1 MKKYKEGTNYLVSG
15 ATFNEISNGINW
27 VNENKFRLSDTPHA
41 SKSYQNGEIRVKLT
55 GKESLPRFS
64 AVTLGNLTVVGSTYT
79 VPTFNVHAATSGDAA
94 DAPFAIC
101 VEPAKKN
108 ILTKAIL
115 TGVVQAPVTVTN
127 KDHQYARPKRDGS
140 GRLESCENGTARIIY
155 KSGATGDL
163 LTVLQLGGGGGG
175 GGGSSNSSEYN
186 GMFKVIWDN
195 EIAENGIITQKR
207 VKVIN
212 GADPASDIAG
222 YTDIVRSVPVSTID
236 VPPAYGYGSL
246 YLCGRYTSEKGYFV
260 EFVFDPNFPDENYGS
275 YLIAS
280 IGSDKKSIYQ
290 VWTGGAIYFSERYIV

>member
-55 GKESLPRFS
+55 GKESLPLFS

-79 VPTFNVHAATSGDAA
+79 VPTFNVHAATSGDAE

-127 KDHQYARPKRDGS
+127 KDHQYARPKRNGS
-140 GRLESCENGTARIIY
+140 GYLESCENGTARIIY
-155 KSGATGDL
+155 KSGETGDL

-175 GGGSSNSSEYN
+175 KSVTVEKKYN
-186 GMFKVIWDN
+186 GMFLATKITTTGESGK
-195 EIAENGIITQKR
+195 EIPMI
-207 VKVIN
+207 KVIN
-212 GADPASDIAG
+212 GGSPNSANCGI
-222 YTDIVRSVPVSTID
+222 TDVGAVPVSTID
-236 VPPAYGYGSL
+236 FQY
-246 YLCGRYTSEKGYFV
+246 EKTL
-260 EFVFDPNFPDENYGS
+260 
-275 YLIAS
+275 YLIAQYNDEASFSFSFSFDLPASSLSAAWYAIAETS
-280 IGSDKKSIYQ
+280 INGNINQLWQDG
-290 VWTGGAIYFSERYIV
+290 VIYFSERYIV